1 MNPDDF
7 TPRSDYN
14 LVKMTLI
21 GTSRDDIDTLLD
33 MLHEEQLGMID
44 RAVDSS
50 DLRDARE
57 LIEYIKGL

>member
-1 MNPDDF
+1 MNPDF
-7 TPRSDYN
+7 TPNNNYN
-14 LVKMTLI
+14 LIKMTLV
-21 GTSRDDIDTLLD
+21 GTSREDIDTLLG

-44 RAVDSS
+44 RAVEAS

>member
-1 MNPDDF
+1 MNPNF
-7 TPRSDYN
+7 NPRSDYN

>member
-1 MNPDDF
+1 MNPNF
-7 TPRSDYN
+7 NPRSDYN

-50 DLRDARE
+50 DMRDARE
-57 LIEYIKGL
+57 LIEYIRGL